1 MKSNYKFGVWM
12 DSLHATIVQS
22 DKENGNLKVLTHVKG
37 EEPTSHENE
46 KTENNQKIML
56 QAKYFKEIASHL
68 QNATHV
74 HLTGTGQ
81 AQEQFIHYLSQT
93 PQFKNTQTEES
104 TTNRMSDE
112 KLLDYFN
119 DKLK

>member
-1 MKSNYKFGVWM
+1 MKTNYKFGIWM
-12 DSLHATIVQS
+12 DSLHATIVEA
-22 DKENGNLKVLTHVKG
+22 DNENGKIKVLTHVKG
-37 EEPTSHENE
+37 EEAAPHDNE

-56 QAKYFKEIASHL
+56 QGKYFKEIAAHL

-81 AQEQFIHYLSQT
+81 AQERFMHYLAET
-93 PQFKNTQTEES
+93 PQFKNTKTEES
-104 TTNRMSDE
+104 TSNRMSDD
-112 KLLDYFN
+112 KLLDFFK

>member
-1 MKSNYKFGVWM
+1 MKNNYKFGIWM
-12 DSLHATIVQS
+12 DSMHATIIEA
-22 DKENGNLKVLTHVKG
+22 DKENGKLRVLAHVEG
-37 EEPTSHENE
+37 EEPTAHESE

-93 PQFKNTQTEES
+93 PQFKNTQTEET